1 MEGRDERQAGF
12 ISVYEEPGAQGDR
25 GPAKQTEAD
34 CPSLGTAQGSVH
46 GLLQS
51 LSRRHH
57 NGIEQICSD
66 DNCPQKQKQKHP
78 KLTGEDKSRIFRRP
92 TPGLVFLGNQPL

>member
-12 ISVYEEPGAQGDR
+12 ISVYEEAGAQGDR

-46 GLLQS
+46 S
-51 LSRRHH
+51 LCKAFPEATTMVLSKYVLMTIVLKNKNKNTQNSQRRI
-57 NGIEQICSD
+57 NPEFSGGQ
-66 DNCPQKQKQKHP
+66 PQA
-78 KLTGEDKSRIFRRP
+78 
-92 TPGLVFLGNQPL
+92 